1 MIKTI
6 SIVEK
11 NNYQKSNYIDEINFE
26 KKIIIF
32 LPETSQLK
40 FFFNFNGSISFVSG
54 EEIPISTIKNTLK
67 ILDER
72 KIKKHLD
79 VIVSVPANLYPL
91 VHKPLK
97 NPLVSSCEVQFDEY
111 INVNHT
117 RLQENISPTNLIY
130 YNWWVTFNI
139 YKEKTLKQYP
149 SLILPNNFIL
159 FDLIFLKTCF
169 TSIEQIPEEIIV
181 FRDNQLYTGTYQKIH
196 ENNGI

>member
-11 NNYQKSNYIDEINFE
+11 NNYQKNNYIDEINFE

-79 VIVSVPANLYPL
+79 VIVSVPANLFFHIKL
-91 VHKPLK
+91 IRIMT
-97 NPLVSSCEVQFDEY
+97 QIEY
-111 INVNHT
+111 
-117 RLQENISPTNLIY
+117 
-130 YNWWVTFNI
+130 
-139 YKEKTLKQYP
+139 
-149 SLILPNNFIL
+149 FI
-159 FDLIFLKTCF
+159 I
-169 TSIEQIPEEIIV
+169 
-181 FRDNQLYTGTYQKIH
+181 
-196 ENNGI
+196 